1 MELIMNI
8 PGIYGTHPEDIARAK
23 ELDRYLDSQA
33 EWSDDDKRKAKDEL
47 YDDIT
52 WNGAAW
58 DENLVSY
65 RMDMFVDW
73 ESVMCSRLSSAEK
86 IAEMNDIQSK
96 YVKLYCEDEVEQDP
110 DAYCE
115 KYCSQFENEE

>member
-1 MELIMNI
+1 MELIMSGCFGNSA
-8 PGIYGTHPEDIARAK
+8 EDQHRER
-23 ELDRYLDSQA
+23 ELNRYLDSC
-33 EWSDDDKRKAKDEL
+33 EPWSDEDMRKAKDEL

-65 RMDMFVDW
+65 RLDMFRDW

-96 YVKLYCEDEVEQDP
+96 YVKLYCNDEVEQDP

>member
-1 MELIMNI
+1 MNY
-8 PGIYGTHPEDIARAK
+8 PGIFNNSAEDQYRAR
-23 ELDRYLDSQA
+23 ELDRHLDA
-33 EWSDDDKRKAKDEL
+33 CEPWSTDDIEKAKQAL
-47 YDDIT
+47 YDAIT
-52 WNGAAW
+52 WDGEAW

-65 RMDMFVDW
+65 RMDMFTDW

-96 YVKLYCEDEVEQDP
+96 YVKLYCEDVVEQDP

-115 KYCSQFENEE
+115 LYCSQFENEE